1 MITATL
7 TDIGIACRTLM
18 ASTIAGRAVILS
30 ESDDSDQNAREIFV
44 VNAVQ
49 PGDVDT
55 GELGGRAGIA
65 VQNGVF
71 LMTLSYIRNDSAIK
85 ADAEELAQDLV
96 DAFRRADLTA
106 PSGGCVYCKEPYIT
120 NAGAAEDGRMSLLV
134 SVPWWAWTGGKK

>member
-18 ASTIAGRAVILS
+18 ATTIAGRAVILS
-30 ESDDSDQNAREIFV
+30 ESDDSDPNARDIFV
-44 VNAVQ
+44 INAVQ

-71 LMTLSYIRNDSAIK
+71 LLNLSYIRNDSTIK

-106 PSGGCVYCKEPYIT
+106 PSGACVYCKEPYIT
-120 NAGAAEDGRMSLLV
+120 NVGITPDDRMSLLV

>member
-18 ASTIAGRAVILS
+18 AATIAGRAVILS
-30 ESDDSDQNAREIFV
+30 ESDDSDPNARDIFV
-44 VNAVQ
+44 INAVQ

-71 LMTLSYIRNDSAIK
+71 LLNLSYIRNDSAIK

-96 DAFRRADLTA
+96 DAFRRADLNA
-106 PSGGCVYCKEPYIT
+106 PSGACVYCKEPYIT
-120 NAGAAEDGRMSLLV
+120 NVGTTPDDRMSLLV

>member
-30 ESDDSDQNAREIFV
+30 ESDDSDPNARDIFV
-44 VNAVQ
+44 INAVQ

-65 VQNGVF
+65 VQNGIF

-106 PSGGCVYCKEPYIT
+106 PSRGCVYCKEPYIT

>member
-1 MITATL
+1 
-7 TDIGIACRTLM
+7 M

>member
-30 ESDDSDQNAREIFV
+30 ESDDSDPNARDIFV

-49 PGDVDT
+49 PGNVDT
-55 GELGGRAGIA
+55 GELGGRAGLA

-71 LMTLSYIRNDSAIK
+71 LLNLSYIRNDSTTK

-134 SVPWWAWTGGKK
+134 SVPWWAWTGGKE

>member
-7 TDIGIACRTLM
+7 TDSGIAFRTLM
-18 ASTIAGRAVILS
+18 AATIAGRAVILS
-30 ESDDSDQNAREIFV
+30 ESDDADPNARDIFV
-44 VNAVQ
+44 INAVQ

-71 LMTLSYIRNDSAIK
+71 LLNLSYIRNDSAIK
-85 ADAEELAQDLV
+85 ADAEELAQDFV

-106 PSGGCVYCKEPYIT
+106 PSGAFVSCKEPYST
-120 NAGAAEDGRMSLLV
+120 NVGTTPDDRMSLLV
-134 SVPWWAWTGGKK
+134 SVPW